1 MIHTSRL
8 FFAVAFLAIAVE
20 PRSAV
25 AAEGDG
31 DRALAAPYEYP
42 ALLAE
47 KAPDA
52 EAFASLKAEVVI
64 GKLKISYKPAGR
76 GGSARLWYS
85 VDRPGRWAARHWLK
99 LDMPLTGRDRVGKVP
114 VDAPDVP
121 IVYFVE
127 AASDGATVLSPMRV
141 CEPRKMGV
149 KKSSRAFWSFL
160 AGFEDGV
167 DGWTL
172 LSGESTQAKLQVS
185 TTSFNG
191 RQALSVSIPEGKV
204 SVAIGTTVVRGW
216 HVQWKDAEGIRF
228 HLRTK
233 TGKGRLRMTAMM
245 NAFSDQQ
252 QTAELSQV
260 LELGPDWK
268 QVNVF
273 FSEFRGLNAGNLDFI
288 AFEFIGEEGAEFLLD
303 DLRLLGD
310 WASL

>member
-1 MIHTSRL
+1 MFHTSR
-8 FFAVAFLAIAVE
+8 FFLALAFIACVVQS
-20 PRSAV
+20 RSAI
-25 AAEGDG
+25 AAATDG
-31 DRALAAPYEYP
+31 DRVLAAPYKYP

-47 KAPDA
+47 REPDP
-52 EAFASLKAEVVI
+52 EAFAALKAEVVI
-64 GKLKISYKPAGR
+64 GKLKVSYKPAGR

-99 LDMPLTGRDRVGKVP
+99 LNMPLTGRDRVGKVP

-172 LSGESTQAKLQVS
+172 LSGESAQAKLQVS
-185 TTSFNG
+185 TTSYNG
-191 RQALSVSIPEGKV
+191 RQALSVSVPKGKV

-216 HVQWKDAEGIRF
+216 HVQWKEAEGIRF
-228 HLRTK
+228 HMRTK
-233 TGKGRLRMTAMM
+233 TGRGRVRVTAMM

-260 LELGPDWK
+260 LDAGPDWK

-273 FSEFRGLNAGNLDFI
+273 FSEFRGLNAVHLDFI
-288 AFEFIGEEGAEFLLD
+288 AFEFVGEEGAEFLLD